1 MIGVFIMTKR
11 NKILLAAGILAIVL
25 VSAASF
31 TIFRVLQSN
40 KAKTPEFKG
49 FLDGIMPVLTI
60 EELVEKSERLVRIRI
75 DKEISNKDERLVY
88 TTLSESYVLQN
99 TFYEATITYDYSEI
113 NDDET
118 IFYKKYGTHEWQME
132 GDPVFSIGDEFIVFI
147 VKSSEADNYYCAL
160 GGPNAIYDV
169 KDSVDG
175 EYLYKRFNEHP
186 VKSYE
191 MIASEKSVLTST
203 RENPVEYVQKTRIED
218 LLEAYNNMRDSK

>member
-1 MIGVFIMTKR
+1 MTKR
-11 NKILLAAGILAIVL
+11 SKILLAAGILAIVL

-31 TIFRVLQSN
+31 TIFSVLQSN

-49 FLDGIMPVLTI
+49 FIEAVLVA
-60 EELVEKSERLVRIRI
+60 EVPFEQMVSDSERLVRIRI
-75 DKEISNKDERLVY
+75 DKIIPSTDERLIY
-88 TTLSESYVLQN
+88 TTISESYLKN
-99 TFYEATITYDYSEI
+99 LTLYEATIIYDYSATS
-113 NDDET
+113 NDEES
-118 IFYKKYGTHEWQME
+118 IFFTQYGTHEWQME
-132 GDPVFSIGDEFIVFI
+132 GDPVFSVGDEFIVFI

-169 KDSVDG
+169 KDSADG